1 MSPIDRIDK
10 GIPLSVHL
18 SCLNSLDR
26 AGADM
31 MLLRPRCFCLCI
43 PVTPRFF
50 VQNQIQNL
58 IWETRYD
65 RISEDMTANKPKQAI
80 FTAMLGHCWLCLNT
94 VAHCALLLELL
105 LLETLGGIRY
115 KTAKVFLPL
124 AIAPR
129 YPDTST
135 RTNTSLGIVLTVILN
150 MVVAAVNV

>member
-10 GIPLSVHL
+10 GLPLSVHL

-65 RISEDMTANKPKQAI
+65 RLSEDMTANKPKQAI

-94 VAHCALLLELL
+94 VAHCA
-105 LLETLGGIRY
+105 
-115 KTAKVFLPL
+115 
-124 AIAPR
+124 
-129 YPDTST
+129 TS
-135 RTNTSLGIVLTVILN
+135 SQVP
-150 MVVAAVNV
+150 AAVRSVAHPWAGWCLSSCPGAVPCNRGSWQRL